1 MPRWEDDFDEPT
13 NQSEDQ
19 GRSVPSAEPA
29 SWGDDQPGTATDDSR
44 LPRRSS
50 GEHESSVGSEPDVS
64 FLPPDPSAE
73 RTSSPVKVSILG
85 GVAVGKS
92 CLFQAMVYRTV
103 NPDTAGA
110 LSYFIRNKPTEMSI
124 ASDREG
130 VLRRIEPTDLLRRYR
145 DWSRLPATTWANQTA
160 YRLRLSF
167 SSGLL
172 GRTTSAMDIEL
183 LDGAGELFEM
193 EYSPGYQERIWNQ
206 AFGES
211 SVVLFCLPIWALF
224 PDAHQMVDQDWRMR
238 DRWLQGFSRIVVNC
252 RSFCESKARVR
263 TVLALTM
270 ADDRRSAL
278 KSLRNNWIT
287 PVQRDEQG
295 FLRRARTTHGIMKY
309 LETARQISN
318 YLYRQLDRI
327 EFQGKFQGPA
337 ALDFGR
343 GLPFIVP
350 MSAFD
355 GEQLDT
361 VEAQRQVD
369 SEYQYYGRG
378 PVPAHVELP
387 LLLALCEYHNAL
399 M

>member
-1 MPRWEDDFDEPT
+1 MPRWDDDFDET
-13 NQSEDQ
+13 TSHVEGQ
-19 GRSVPSAEPA
+19 GRAEASGEPSTRC
-29 SWGDDQPGTATDDSR
+29 DQPGTAAYDSS
-44 LPRRSS
+44 LPDRCVQ
-50 GEHESSVGSEPDVS
+50 EHESSRDSEPDVRV
-64 FLPPDPSAE
+64 LPPDHEAE
-73 RTSSPVKVSILG
+73 RTSSPIKVGILG

-110 LSYFIRNKPTEMSI
+110 LSYFIRNKPTEISI
-124 ASDREG
+124 AADREG
-130 VLRRIEPTDLLRRYR
+130 VLRRIEPTELLRQYR
-145 DWSRLPATTWANQTA
+145 EWNRLPATTWAGQTA

-183 LDGAGELFEM
+183 LDAAGEFFE
-193 EYSPGYQERIWNQ
+193 SGSSLRNQRDIWNQ
-206 AFGES
+206 AFGKA

-224 PDAHQMVDQDWRMR
+224 PDARQMEDQDWRMR
-238 DRWLQGFSRIVVNC
+238 DRWLEGFSRIVMNC
-252 RSFCESKARVR
+252 RSFCEPGARVR

-278 KSLRNNWIT
+278 QTLRKDWIE

-295 FLRRARTTHGIMKY
+295 FLRRARRTSGIMKY
-309 LETARQISN
+309 LAGAREIST

-327 EFQGKFQGPA
+327 EFRGMFQGPA
-337 ALDFGR
+337 ALDFGK

-350 MSAFD
+350 MSALD

-361 VEAQRQVD
+361 IEAQRQVD
-369 SEYQYYGRG
+369 SNYRYAGRG